1 MARRPLVTLLTDFGT
16 ADGYVGA
23 MKGVILR
30 NAPSATVVDI
40 AHDLPPQ
47 NVIAAAHAVAASLP
61 MFPEGTIHVVVVDPG
76 VGSDRNILA
85 VRLGG
90 QVVLAPDN
98 GVLSVLTAQ
107 HTPERIVS
115 LRNPRYVPASTASRT
130 FHGRDIFAP
139 VAAHLAS
146 GVAMDALGPAPDTVT
161 VLDLPVPSV
170 SHERIDGQVL
180 YADRFGNLI
189 TNIPGAL
196 LTEPFPDLSV
206 TRVWLGETLIGPVLP
221 SYSFTDEGQSVALIN
236 SMGSL
241 EIAVNQ
247 GNAADRFGEEF
258 GMPVAVT
265 LRR

>member
-1 MARRPLVTLLTDFGT
+1 MAKRQLVTLLTDFGT

-30 NAPSATVVDI
+30 NAPSATVVDL

-47 NVIAAAHAVAASLP
+47 NVVAAAHAVAASVP
-61 MFPEGTIHVVVVDPG
+61 FFPEGTIHVVVIDPG
-76 VGSDRNILA
+76 VGSDRSILGTR
-85 VRLGG
+85 VDG
-90 QVVLAPDN
+90 QVILAPDN
-98 GVLSVLTAQ
+98 GVLSVLTAA
-107 HTPERIVS
+107 HAPEQIVS

-139 VAAHLAS
+139 VAAHLAG
-146 GVAMDALGPAPDTVT
+146 GVSLDDLGPPPDTVT

-170 SHERIDGQVL
+170 TQQRIDGHVL

-189 TNIPGAL
+189 TNVPGHL

-206 TRVWLGETLIGPVLP
+206 TRVWLGERLIGPVLP
-221 SYSFTDEGQSVALIN
+221 SYSFTSDDQALAMVN

-247 GNAADRFGEEF
+247 GSAADRFGAEF
-258 GMPVAVT
+258 GAPVAVT
-265 LRR
+265 VAP